1 MKASEF
7 RRVPGRHNLVMYRAL
22 FVRLLALACA
32 ITVAGVASAAIT
44 INVDVKDGETISG
57 EKTFRVTVIS
67 DNLVTKVEFY
77 VGDDLRG
84 DDDST
89 PYEFK
94 LDTLAEKEGDIKIR
108 FAAYTS
114 EAESASKTLNLKIDN
129 GLGKDAQ
136 WHVGRGEE
144 ALAESKW
151 DEAIRSARTAL
162 KLQPGFN
169 PARLVMARAYLGK
182 SVLDQAQKFA
192 EDVLETDKNNAMARD
207 LLAAIN
213 LQKAFNTFSRGTGD
227 RDSTLKIIADALKE
241 AVKNRKAVLD
251 AQLDGFGA
259 VTDANRL
266 QYADLA
272 IKAQRYSLAIDQL
285 TPLFRK
291 DTRQPEVANRLLYAQ
306 MRTSRLRDAFVTL
319 QEYLKGNRVD
329 GYGNALVAILNY
341 QAGDIQKS
349 LDAEKEALLSDPE
362 SLGVRTAQAYLAL
375 KRGATTALSKIAT
388 QLEQAE
394 GQRPEVLYYL
404 STVNYQ
410 MGNLDEAARIFQ
422 RCVLAD
428 PVCYDMYIERANEAI
443 AVSLRGTPATDDE
456 ARKADRKY
464 QQKVA
469 RGFFEAALEARPESF
484 EALSGIA
491 LLNLIEGNK
500 SEGLRLAQAATK
512 AGPEYAAGWYAL
524 ACALGETNKGSEGMA
539 AMTNAGKWDQANLQG
554 MAIPKPVEAWRYFAR
569 HGRTP
574 LIAPPK

>member
-1 MKASEF
+1 MI
-7 RRVPGRHNLVMYRAL
+7 RA
-22 FVRLLALACA
+22 FIVKLLACVWASTLVGMASA
-32 ITVAGVASAAIT
+32 GITV
-44 INVDVKDGETISG
+44 NVDVKDGESIAG
-57 EKTFRVTVIS
+57 EKTFKVTVIS

-77 VGDDLRG
+77 VGDDLRAE
-84 DDDST
+84 DDST

-94 LDTLAEKEGDIKIR
+94 LDTLAEKEGDLKVR
-108 FAAYTS
+108 FVAYTS
-114 EAESASKTLNLKIDN
+114 EAESAAKTLNLKVDN
-129 GLGKDAQ
+129 GLGKDAE
-136 WHVGRGEE
+136 WHVDRGRE
-144 ALAESKW
+144 ALSESKW
-151 DEAIRSARTAL
+151 DDAIRSARTAL
-162 KLQPGFN
+162 KIKPGFN

-192 EDVLETDKNNAMARD
+192 EDVLATDQNDASARD

-227 RDSTLKIIADALKE
+227 RDSTLKIIGDALKE
-241 AVKNRKAVLD
+241 AVKNRKAVLES
-251 AQLDGFGA
+251 QLDAFGA
-259 VTDANRL
+259 VTDTNRL

-272 IKAQRYSLAIDQL
+272 IRAQRYSLAIDQL
-285 TPLFRK
+285 LPLFRK

-306 MRTSRLRDAFVTL
+306 MRTARMRDAFVTL
-319 QEYLKGNRVD
+319 QEYLKGNMVD
-329 GYGNALVAILNY
+329 GYGSALVAILNL
-341 QAGDIQKS
+341 QAGDTQKS

-375 KRGATTALSKIAT
+375 KRGATGALSKIAS
-388 QLEQAE
+388 QLEQTE

-410 MGNLDEAARIFQ
+410 LGNLDEAARLFQ

-443 AVSLRGTPATDDE
+443 AVSLRGTPESDDE

-469 RGFFEAALEARPESF
+469 RSFFEAALEARPESF
-484 EALSGIA
+484 EALTGIA
-491 LLNLIEGNK
+491 LLNLVEGNK
-500 SEGLRLAQAATK
+500 NDGLRLAQAATK
-512 AGPEYAAGWYAL
+512 AAPEYAAGWYAL

-539 AMTNAGKWDQANLQG
+539 AMTNAGKWDQPNLQG

>member
-1 MKASEF
+1 MI
-7 RRVPGRHNLVMYRAL
+7 RA
-22 FVRLLALACA
+22 FIVKLLACVWASTLVGMASA
-32 ITVAGVASAAIT
+32 GITV
-44 INVDVKDGETISG
+44 NVDVKDGESIAG
-57 EKTFRVTVIS
+57 EKTFKVTVIS

-77 VGDDLRG
+77 VGDDLRAE
-84 DDDST
+84 DDST

-94 LDTLAEKEGDIKIR
+94 LDTLAEKEGDLKVR
-108 FAAYTS
+108 FVAYTS
-114 EAESASKTLNLKIDN
+114 EAESAAKTLNLKVEN
-129 GLGKDAQ
+129 GLGKDAD
-136 WHVGRGEE
+136 WHVDRGRE

-151 DEAIRSARTAL
+151 DDAIRSARTAL
-162 KLQPGFN
+162 KIKPGFN

-192 EDVLETDKNNAMARD
+192 EDVLASEANNATARD

-227 RDSTLKIIADALKE
+227 RDATLKVIGDALKE
-241 AVKNRKAVLD
+241 AVKNRKAVLE
-251 AQLDGFGA
+251 AQLDSFGA

-272 IKAQRYSLAIDQL
+272 IRAQRYSLAIDQL
-285 TPLFRK
+285 LPLFRK
-291 DTRQPEVANRLLYAQ
+291 DTRQPDVANRLLYAQ
-306 MRTSRLRDAFVTL
+306 MRTARMRDAFVTL
-319 QEYLKGNRVD
+319 QEYLKGNMVD
-329 GYGNALVAILNY
+329 GYGSALVAILNL
-341 QAGDIQKS
+341 QAGDAQKS

-375 KRGATTALSKIAT
+375 KRGATGALSKIAG
-388 QLEQAE
+388 QLEQTE

-410 MGNLDEAARIFQ
+410 LGNLDEAARLFQ

-443 AVSLRGTPATDDE
+443 AVSLRGTPETDDE

-469 RGFFEAALEARPESF
+469 RSFFEAALEARPESF
-484 EALSGIA
+484 EALTGIA
-491 LLNLIEGNK
+491 LLTLVEGNK
-500 SEGLRLAQAATK
+500 PEGLRLAQTAVK

-539 AMTNAGKWDQANLQG
+539 AMTNAGKWDQPNLQG